1 VKKLFA
7 TLVIIVI
14 VLAVVT
20 GYRAATVFEDRQI
33 EPAAAYTPIGID
45 EDDAVQ
51 RFSQALTFQT
61 VSHDDRSRFVRAEG
75 PTHLAGLF
83 AAKEAVMKALG
94 TGMAGANFSDI
105 RVRHFDSGQPYI
117 ELEGKARSKAD
128 ELGVRTWHVSITHSK
143 TTAAAVAI
151 ATSDD

>member
-1 VKKLFA
+1 LNVVGVGLD
-7 TLVIIVI
+7 LVEIGRMADILERNGDRFLDR
-14 VLAVVT
+14 VLHA
-20 GYRAATVFEDRQI
+20 D
-33 EPAAAYTPIGID
+33 
-45 EDDAVQ
+45 
-51 RFSQALTFQT
+51 
-61 VSHDDRSRFVRAEG
+61 DDRSRFARGEG

-117 ELEGKARSKAD
+117 ELEGKARRKAD
-128 ELGVRTWHVSITHSK
+128 ELGVRAWHVSITHSK

-151 ATSDD
+151 ATSDV